1 MKDRAPQAPFTYSP
15 NIVMGQ
21 KSNAVNQSV
30 QGIMG
35 QVKKEHCAHKQ
46 MSDNPFAPV
55 GLDKNGK

>member
-1 MKDRAPQAPFTYSP
+1 MKDRAPQAPFTYST

-21 KSNAVNQSV
+21 KSNAINQSV
-30 QGIMG
+30 QSIAA
-35 QVKKEHCAHKQ
+35 QVKKEHCAHKA